1 LPFDRQFFL
10 TPDAFCVGTWVSVG
24 YSQRFVSSGGWME
37 RVDVK
42 QDISR
47 LFLSLFVFTTSFCL
61 TWFRIASRNLVSFIS
76 RKPGHRPTR
85 FLYS

>member
-1 LPFDRQFFL
+1 
-10 TPDAFCVGTWVSVG
+10 
-24 YSQRFVSSGGWME
+24 ME